1 MDDFELQLAAFSA
14 QIEQELNERRL
25 SFPTVLELSLRIKQL
40 ADDPDASLHDI
51 AAAIRGEPVL
61 SAKTVRMAN
70 TVLLNPYQARINSVN
85 DAVARVG
92 LAAVRCLAY
101 AVAAEQLAKDHRSA
115 RMRLIASGL
124 WLHSLDV
131 ASWAYALASHLKVSS
146 ADSALLAGIMRNI
159 GQFYLLAK
167 ASDYPALERDM
178 DRFAEFVAA
187 WDHAIG
193 RAVLEIFELP
203 ETILDALDDAG
214 LYADAWPPSDLNDLL
229 FIATL
234 AAETPNPFETL
245 LGNTRR
251 PELLKACLA
260 GADESE
266 VKAVFE
272 SARKIKEEILAAVC
286 A

>member
-1 MDDFELQLAAFSA
+1 MDDFELQLAAFST
-14 QIEQELNERRL
+14 QIEQELAERRL

-70 TVLLNPYQARINSVN
+70 TVLLNPFQAKINSVN
-85 DAVARVG
+85 DAVARIG

-101 AVAAEQLAKDHRSA
+101 AVAAEQLAKDHRSP

-131 ASWAYALASHLKVSS
+131 ASWAYALASHLKIGS

-167 ASDYPALERDM
+167 ASDFPALERDL

-187 WDHAIG
+187 WDQPIG
-193 RAVLEIFELP
+193 RDILEIFEIP
-203 ETILDALDDAG
+203 ESILDAVDESN
-214 LYADAWPPSDLNDLL
+214 LYAEAWPPSDLNDLL

-251 PELLKACLA
+251 PDLLKACLA
-260 GADESE
+260 GVDEAE
-266 VKAVFE
+266 VESVFKA
-272 SARKIKEEILAAVC
+272 AREIKDEILAAVC
-286 A
+286 G

>member
-1 MDDFELQLAAFSA
+1 MDDFELQLAAFST
-14 QIEQELNERRL
+14 QIEQELAERRL

-70 TVLLNPYQARINSVN
+70 TVLLNPFQAKINSVN
-85 DAVARVG
+85 DAVARIG

-101 AVAAEQLAKDHRSA
+101 AVAAEQLAKDHRSP

-131 ASWAYALASHLKVSS
+131 ASWAYALASHLKIGS

-167 ASDYPALERDM
+167 ASDFPALERDL

-187 WDHAIG
+187 WDQPIG
-193 RAVLEIFELP
+193 RDILEIFEIP
-203 ETILDALDDAG
+203 ESILDAVDESN
-214 LYADAWPPSDLNDLL
+214 LYAEAWPPSDLNDLL

-251 PELLKACLA
+251 PDLLKACLA
-260 GADESE
+260 GVEEDEVES
-266 VKAVFE
+266 VFKA
-272 SARKIKEEILAAVC
+272 AREIKDEILAAVC
-286 A
+286 G